1 MQGNF
6 PFNEFLKNSNSN
18 TNNLNE
24 LNNNK
29 VNNIDNLADKTII
42 EDPFNIKQSLHSGH
56 AQTHTN
62 SSLSDD
68 FFSAEELGMMNDE
81 IHKSLKSLINPQKY
95 ASFFQGD
102 FFRLINI
109 DGERATFSTTTNF
122 IKSFIEKNL
131 EQISQSIVNTLGK
144 SYHIE
149 IVTNNNGNLAQSVP
163 AQPSLSQNLHSSGPI
178 EPTMGRPRSANEISF
193 SLDLEPEQGDL
204 LSQVESKYIDHV
216 SDDYNNIII
225 DKSKTFKNYV
235 IGPSNNMAY
244 AASVAIAKSPGKAGK
259 YPSLYI
265 HSNSGLGKTHLLH
278 AMANGIQNQYPH
290 YVICLIT
297 ARDFMKE
304 MIESIRNK
312 QLPEFRQKYSEKVD
326 VLMIDDVHELK
337 GKEGTQ
343 REFFHIFNE
352 LYQKGKQLIFTS
364 DKTPQEIN
372 GLEERIKT
380 RLQWGLVV
388 DIQKPDIETRVAII
402 NAKAD
407 DLDLFLSEDIVNLI
421 ACNVKNSIRELEGAL
436 IKLSAYSDIMK
447 VDIELEMVKEVLALR
462 DFEDEKKITIEGIA
476 KQTSQH
482 FKIPVADLK
491 SKSRTKD
498 IANARFVAMY
508 LSRKLANATHEEI
521 GQFFGGRDHS
531 SVVHAE
537 QKISKQLSQ
546 DPLLSKTIMTIEN
559 QL

>member
-18 TNNLNE
+18 TNTHNE
-24 LNNNK
+24 LGHSK
-29 VNNIDNLADKTII
+29 VNNIEDLANKNII
-42 EDPFNIKQSLHSGH
+42 EDPFNIKQSLNSNPS
-56 AQTHTN
+56 QDY

-68 FFSAEELGMMNDE
+68 FFSAEELEMMNCE
-81 IHKSLKSLINPQKY
+81 IHNSLKSLINPQKY
-95 ASFFQGD
+95 ASFFQGE
-102 FFRLINI
+102 FFRLVNI

-144 SYHIE
+144 SYQ
-149 IVTNNNGNLAQSVP
+149 IVIITNNNNNLANSSQT
-163 AQPSLSQNLHSSGPI
+163 SLSQSLNSSGPI
-178 EPTMGRPRSANEISF
+178 EPAQNRPKSANEISF
-193 SLDLEPEQGDL
+193 SLDLEPVQEDL
-204 LSQVESKYIDHV
+204 LSKVESKYIDHV
-216 SDDYNNIII
+216 SDDYNNIVI
-225 DKSKTFKNYV
+225 DKSKTFKNFV

-244 AASVAIAKSPGKAGK
+244 AASLAIAKSPGKAGK

-290 YVICLIT
+290 FVICLIT

-476 KQTSQH
+476 KQTSQY

-508 LSRKLANATHEEI
+508 LCRKLANATHEEI
-521 GQFFGGRDHS
+521 GRFFGGRDHS

-537 QKISKQLSQ
+537 QKISERLSQ

>member
-6 PFNEFLKNSNSN
+6 PFNEFLKNSNPS
-18 TNNLNE
+18 
-24 LNNNK
+24 NNK
-29 VNNIDNLADKTII
+29 INNIEDLANKNII
-42 EDPFNIKQSLHSGH
+42 EDPFNIKQSLNQPSYN
-56 AQTHTN
+56 N

-68 FFSAEELGMMNDE
+68 FFSAEELDMMNTE
-81 IHKSLKSLINPQKY
+81 IHNSLKSLINAQKY

-102 FFRLINI
+102 FFRLMNI
-109 DGERATFSTTTNF
+109 DGERAIFSTTTNF

-131 EQISQSIVNTLGK
+131 DQISQSIVNTLGK
-144 SYHIE
+144 SYQIE
-149 IVTNNNGNLAQSVP
+149 IIANNNNNLAQN
-163 AQPSLSQNLHSSGPI
+163 SLSQHLNNGPI
-178 EPTMGRPRSANEISF
+178 EPTQNRPKSANEISF
-193 SLDLEPEQGDL
+193 SLDLEPVQDDL

-216 SDDYNNIII
+216 SDDYNNIVI
-225 DKSKTFKNYV
+225 DRSKTFKNFV

-244 AASVAIAKSPGKAGK
+244 AASLAIAKSPGKAGK

-278 AMANGIQNQYPH
+278 AMANGIHNQYPH

-312 QLPEFRQKYSEKVD
+312 QLPEFRSKYSDKVD

-447 VDIELEMVKEVLALR
+447 VDIELEMVKEVLGLR
-462 DFEDEKKITIEGIA
+462 DYEDEKKITIEGIA
-476 KQTSQH
+476 KQTSQY

-491 SKSRTKD
+491 SKSRVKD

-508 LSRKLANATHEEI
+508 LSRKLASATHEEI

-546 DPLLSKTIMTIEN
+546 DPMLSKTIMTIEN
-559 QL
+559 SL

>member
-6 PFNEFLKNSNSN
+6 PFNEFLKNSNPT
-18 TNNLNE
+18 TN
-24 LNNNK
+24 K
-29 VNNIDNLADKTII
+29 INNIEDLANKNII
-42 EDPFNIKQSLHSGH
+42 EDPFNIKQNLNQPYNS
-56 AQTHTN
+56 

-68 FFSAEELGMMNDE
+68 FFSADELDMMNNE
-81 IHKSLKSLINPQKY
+81 IHNSLKSLVNPQKY

-102 FFRLINI
+102 FFRLKNI
-109 DGERATFSTTTNF
+109 DGERAIFSTTTNF

-131 EQISQSIVNTLGK
+131 NQISQSIVNTLGK
-144 SYHIE
+144 SYQIE
-149 IVTNNNGNLAQSVP
+149 IIANNNNN
-163 AQPSLSQNLHSSGPI
+163 LSQHLNNGPI
-178 EPTMGRPRSANEISF
+178 EPSHTKPRSANEISF
-193 SLDLEPEQGDL
+193 SLDLEPVQEDL

-216 SDDYNNIII
+216 SDDYNNIVI

-278 AMANGIQNQYPH
+278 AMANGIHNQYPH

-312 QLPEFRQKYSEKVD
+312 QLPEFRQKYSDKVD

-447 VDIELEMVKEVLALR
+447 VDIELEMVKEVLGLR
-462 DFEDEKKITIEGIA
+462 DYEDEKKITIEGIA
-476 KQTSQH
+476 KQTSQY

-491 SKSRTKD
+491 SKSRVKD

-508 LSRKLANATHEEI
+508 LCRKLASLTHEEI

-546 DPLLSKTIMTIEN
+546 DPMLSKTIMTIEN
-559 QL
+559 SL

>member
-6 PFNEFLKNSNSN
+6 PFNEFLKTSSTQPNKI
-18 TNNLNE
+18 NNIVD
-24 LNNNK
+24 LNNNQ
-29 VNNIDNLADKTII
+29 NTII
-42 EDPFNIKQSLHSGH
+42 EDPFNIKQNL
-56 AQTHTN
+56 AQT
-62 SSLSDD
+62 SSNQVSEDE
-68 FFSAEELGMMNDE
+68 FFSQDELNMMNEE
-81 IHKSLKSLINPQKY
+81 IHKTLKLLVNSQKY

-102 FFRLINI
+102 FFRLKRISGDKAI
-109 DGERATFSTTTNF
+109 FSTTTNF
-122 IKSFIEKNL
+122 IKSFIEKDID
-131 EQISQSIVNTLGK
+131 QIRQSIVNTLGK
-144 SYHIE
+144 SYEIE
-149 IVTNNNGNLAQSVP
+149 IITNNNSNLS
-163 AQPSLSQNLHSSGPI
+163 SNLQV
-178 EPTMGRPRSANEISF
+178 EPTQQSRPKTLSDMSF
-193 SLDLEPEQGDL
+193 TLDLEPVQEDL
-204 LSQVESKYIDHV
+204 LSKVESKYIDHV
-216 SDDYNNIII
+216 NDDYNRIII
-225 DKSKTFKNYV
+225 DKSKTFDNFV
-235 IGPSNNMAY
+235 IGPSNNMAH
-244 AASVAIAKSPGKAGK
+244 AASVAISKNPGKSGK

-304 MIESIRNK
+304 MIQAIHDGK
-312 QLPEFRQKYSEKVD
+312 LADFRSKYSDKVD

-352 LYQKGKQLIFTS
+352 LHQKGKQLIFTS

-388 DIQKPDIETRVAII
+388 DIQKPDIETRTAII
-402 NAKAD
+402 NTKAD

-447 VDIELEMVKEVLALR
+447 VDIELEMVKEVLSLR

-476 KQTSQH
+476 KQTSSH
-482 FKIPVADLK
+482 FKIPIADLK

-508 LSRKLANATHEEI
+508 LCRKLANATHEEI

-537 QKISKQLSQ
+537 QKISKQLPE
-546 DPLLSKTIMTIEN
+546 DPLLSRTIMTIEN
-559 QL
+559 LL

>member
-1 MQGNF
+1 M
-6 PFNEFLKNSNSN
+6 KNSNPT
-18 TNNLNE
+18 TN
-24 LNNNK
+24 K
-29 VNNIDNLADKTII
+29 INNIEDLANKNII
-42 EDPFNIKQSLHSGH
+42 EDPFNIKQSLNQSYN
-56 AQTHTN
+56 T

-68 FFSAEELGMMNDE
+68 FFSADELDMMNNE
-81 IHKSLKSLINPQKY
+81 IHNSLKSLVNPQKY

-102 FFRLINI
+102 FFRLKNI
-109 DGERATFSTTTNF
+109 DGERAIFSTTTNF

-131 EQISQSIVNTLGK
+131 NQISQSIVNTLGK
-144 SYHIE
+144 SYQIE
-149 IVTNNNGNLAQSVP
+149 IIANNNNNLS
-163 AQPSLSQNLHSSGPI
+163 QPSLSQHLNNGPI
-178 EPTMGRPRSANEISF
+178 EPSHAKPRSANEISF
-193 SLDLEPEQGDL
+193 SLDLEPVQEDL

-216 SDDYNNIII
+216 SDDYNNIVI

-278 AMANGIQNQYPH
+278 AMANGIHNQYPH

-312 QLPEFRQKYSEKVD
+312 QLPEFRQKYSDKVD

-447 VDIELEMVKEVLALR
+447 VDIELEMVKEVLGLR
-462 DFEDEKKITIEGIA
+462 DYEDEKKITIEGIA
-476 KQTSQH
+476 KQTSQY

-491 SKSRTKD
+491 SKSRVKD

-508 LSRKLANATHEEI
+508 LCRKLASLTHEEI

-546 DPLLSKTIMTIEN
+546 DPMLSKTIMTIEN
-559 QL
+559 SL

>member
-6 PFNEFLKNSNSN
+6 PFNEFLKNSS
-18 TNNLNE
+18 TTTSKINNMSDLS
-24 LNNNK
+24 
-29 VNNIDNLADKTII
+29 DKTII
-42 EDPFNIKQSLHSGH
+42 EDPFKIKESLSKS
-56 AQTHTN
+56 AP
-62 SSLSDD
+62 SLSDD
-68 FFSAEELGMMNDE
+68 FFSAEELEMMNSE
-81 IHKSLKSLINPQKY
+81 IHNSLKSLINSQKY

-102 FFRLINI
+102 FFKLKNI
-109 DGERATFSTTTNF
+109 DGERAIFSTTTNF
-122 IKSFIEKNL
+122 IKSFIEKNID
-131 EQISQSIVNTLGK
+131 QISQSIVNTLGK
-144 SYHIE
+144 SYQIE
-149 IVTNNNGNLAQSVP
+149 IVANNNNGLQVNE
-163 AQPSLSQNLHSSGPI
+163 LSNQNNVV
-178 EPTMGRPRSANEISF
+178 TRPKSANEISF
-193 SLDLEPEQGDL
+193 SLDLEPVQEDL
-204 LSQVESKYIDHV
+204 ISQVESKYIDHV
-216 SDDYNNIII
+216 SDDYNNIVI
-225 DKSKTFKNYV
+225 DKSKTFKNFV

-278 AMANGIQNQYPH
+278 AMANGIQNQFPH

-312 QLPEFRQKYSEKVD
+312 QLAEFRQKYSDKVD

-407 DLDLFLSEDIVNLI
+407 DLDLFLSEDIVTLI

-447 VDIELEMVKEVLALR
+447 VDIELEMVKEVLGLR
-462 DFEDEKKITIEGIA
+462 DFEDEKKITIEAIA
-476 KQTSQH
+476 KQTSLY

-537 QKISKQLSQ
+537 QKISRTLAE

-559 QL
+559 SL